1 MLLGGSAAV
10 GAAWVAPAVL
20 RVDSA
25 SASLFSCVDQTL
37 AWASISGANPWT
49 VTAVSGDVSV
59 TAVITANTVLDLDQN
74 GRGLGCAANSRFRD
88 ELSNLSGTGLVVTT
102 QGNLTEVSAGV
113 YASTLNCKTTDTEN
127 LVMTWTNG
135 GGVTG
140 GGFRWT
146 AATPPGTNQ
155 RLDLQLIKV
164 LPFSVCATIP
174 ASLTSATEAARI
186 IGSARQSACTV
197 SHVSSAAEPAN
208 GPIVGHGASSTT

>member
-1 MLLGGSAAV
+1 M
-10 GAAWVAPAVL
+10 
-20 RVDSA
+20 
-25 SASLFSCVDQTL
+25 
-37 AWASISGANPWT
+37 
-49 VTAVSGDVSV
+49 SGDVSV
-59 TAVITANTVLDLDQN
+59 TAVITANTTGVSETYLSGGQLIQRMSAGHSIGDFFDTVFMFTHASGAICQATTTVLDLDQN

-88 ELSNLSGTGLVVTT
+88 ELSNLSGTGLVLTT

-186 IGSARQSACTV
+186 IGSARQSA
-197 SHVSSAAEPAN
+197 
-208 GPIVGHGASSTT
+208 